1 MSERAETSHPNAM
14 HPPGSLPE
22 PRHSHRLLAAAP
34 HMWGLVHRLVLLGAL
49 LIPELIG
56 ISGWLDTQSLTR
68 KTGLVGFIAD
78 RGSDGLLVLV
88 AAVAAFLALAYASAR
103 SDLERISL
111 EMRRAPI
118 AFILLVAHGVALAV
132 WIGLSQLLFGET
144 LSGANAE
151 SLAIIWLVLGVVAGV
166 LAALTFVP
174 YRFWLAII
182 SCTRRIGVYAAV
194 VAIGSYLLKSSAEA
208 LWKPSSD
215 LTFALVTASLRPL
228 VPDLVVDP
236 RVFKIGSR
244 VFSVFIAKE
253 CSGLEGA
260 GLMLVFGALWLWF
273 LRREYRFPQALLLI
287 PVGVVVMWL
296 VNVVRI
302 DILFLIGH
310 AGLRS
315 VAAGGFHSQAGWI
328 AFNAVAL
335 GFSAASRRA
344 RWLTRETE
352 QRSVI
357 EGDENP
363 VAPYLVPVLVI
374 MAAGM
379 VSRAASGGFE
389 WPYPLRVIAAAAVLL
404 YFRPRYKDLD
414 WRAGWLAPVAG
425 VLVFCMWLVLD
436 RFAGPHSDN
445 GIASGLGSLAA
456 PARILWL
463 AFRTFGAVVTV
474 PIAEELAFR
483 GYLLRRL
490 VSSDF
495 ASVGFGRFSL
505 VAVLVSSVVFGLLH
519 GDRLVAG
526 TIAGLIYAG
535 TTMWRGRIGDAV
547 AAHATTNLL
556 IAASVLLG
564 GMWQL
569 W

>member
-1 MSERAETSHPNAM
+1 
-14 HPPGSLPE
+14 
-22 PRHSHRLLAAAP
+22 
-34 HMWGLVHRLVLLGAL
+34 MWGLVHRLVLLGAL

-287 PVGVVVMWL
+287 PVGVIVMWL

-425 VLVFCMWLVLD
+425 VLVFCMWLALD